1 MDMLVAFALLY
12 LAAIVT
18 LNLLSN
24 LDQSYARAAH
34 MQVALGLATEQ
45 LELVRGRH
53 LPRTPGVH
61 KLPALHARIGNAPM
75 PFQRELSV
83 SAQGSLLMVTA
94 LVRWHAK
101 NQDHTL
107 ELSTQLAP

>member
-12 LAAIVT
+12 LASIVT
-18 LNLLSN
+18 LHLLGN
-24 LDQSYARAAH
+24 LDQSYGRAAH

-61 KLPALHARIGNAPM
+61 KLPVLHARIGNAPM
-75 PFQRELSV
+75 PFQRQLSV
-83 SAQGSLLMVTA
+83 AAQGNLLVVTA
-94 LVRWHAK
+94 LVRWHAG
-101 NQDHTL
+101 NQDHTI
-107 ELSTQLAP
+107 ELSTQLVP